1 MTPQVT
7 PECPNEAEAARGRMD
22 IVNLICTKRDG
33 HELKDAEIDW
43 IMDAYVHGAV
53 ADEQVS
59 ALLMAVFWR
68 GLSVGELSRWTS
80 AIIASGEKMDL
91 SGLIAPDGGQALNR
105 RGRRQGLAHLGPPC
119 RGLRSRRAPAFGP
132 WPRSHGRD
140 SRQAGLDPRVALR
153 AVERRDAHS
162 ARGDRLRNLRAPVP
176 ASPRQTASSTRCGT

>member
-91 SGLIAPDGGQALNR
+91 SGLTRPTVDKHSTGGVGDKVSLILVPLSRPAE
-105 RGRRQGLAHLGPPC
+105 PPC
-119 RGLRSRRAPAFGP
+119 PSFLAVASVTREGLSTSWTRSPGGAQSCRTTRCSLSSRR
-132 WPRSHGRD
+132 
-140 SRQAGLDPRVALR
+140 
-153 AVERRDAHS
+153 S
-162 ARGDRLRNLRAPVP
+162 AA
-176 ASPRQTASSTRCGT
+176 